1 VTGKLGTSPA
11 LSGRLFDRITTVLS
25 YKLNNSQTIPMIANQ
40 NFYVVKEAILINEQ
54 GNLTLGEAAKAKV
67 YRVLT
72 NDAGQ
77 ILLDPIDLEKI
88 PENQRWLW
96 QNPEALAM
104 VVQGIQEAARGEV
117 HDLGS
122 FAQYADLE
130 IDD

>member
-1 VTGKLGTSPA
+1 MLIS
-11 LSGRLFDRITTVLS
+11 
-25 YKLNNSQTIPMIANQ
+25 NQ
-40 NFYVVKEAILINEQ
+40 NFYVIKEAILTSEQ

-96 QNPEALAM
+96 QNPEALGM
-104 VVQGIQEAARGEV
+104 VLRGIEQARRGEV

-122 FAQYADLE
+122 FALGADLE

>member
-1 VTGKLGTSPA
+1 M
-11 LSGRLFDRITTVLS
+11 
-25 YKLNNSQTIPMIANQ
+25 MIISNQ
-40 NFYVVKEAILINEQ
+40 NFYVIKEAILTNEQ
-54 GNLTLGEAAKAKV
+54 GNLTLGEAAKVKV
-67 YRVLT
+67 YRVLA

-77 ILLDPIDLEKI
+77 ILLDPVDMEKI

-104 VVQGIQEAARGEV
+104 VLRGLEEAGRGEV

>member
-1 VTGKLGTSPA
+1 MLISNP
-11 LSGRLFDRITTVLS
+11 
-25 YKLNNSQTIPMIANQ
+25 
-40 NFYVVKEAILINEQ
+40 NFYVIKEAILTSEQ

-77 ILLDPIDLEKI
+77 ILLDPIDIEKI
-88 PENQRWLW
+88 PEEQRWLW

-104 VVQGIQEAARGEV
+104 VLRGIEQAARGEV

-130 IDD
+130 ID